1 MTTLRE
7 AAQQAL
13 TILEAWKH
21 KGMWGDWDGVTD
33 ALKAALVEDA
43 MQKFTDVNQ
52 ELQAALGC
60 DHCNSPLYA
69 AIKCRV
75 CGRETPI
82 IEPEIKGD
90 NKPDVA
96 DDLALIVRNAIAYI
110 NRLERQINELKRAAP
125 PQRKPEPNSDYER
138 GFVDGMSEQARRSVD
153 KAVNAM
159 TKCKP
164 LAEEEIARLVTNDMV
179 KFAREIERAH
189 GITP

>member
-13 TILEAWKH
+13 ELLTSTYRFSESPE
-21 KGMWGDWDGVTD
+21 VTRAIR

-52 ELQAALGC
+52 ELMAALGC

-69 AIKCRV
+69 ATRCRV

-96 DDLALIVRNAIAYI
+96 DDLAFIVRNSIAYI
-110 NRLERQINELKRAAP
+110 KELELERQMALNALVMMRDKYGEYARPACDHADAAI
-125 PQRKPEPNSDYER
+125 K
-138 GFVDGMSEQARRSVD
+138 ALRS
-153 KAVNAM
+153 K
-159 TKCKP
+159 K
-164 LAEEEIARLVTNDMV
+164 
-179 KFAREIERAH
+179 
-189 GITP
+189 